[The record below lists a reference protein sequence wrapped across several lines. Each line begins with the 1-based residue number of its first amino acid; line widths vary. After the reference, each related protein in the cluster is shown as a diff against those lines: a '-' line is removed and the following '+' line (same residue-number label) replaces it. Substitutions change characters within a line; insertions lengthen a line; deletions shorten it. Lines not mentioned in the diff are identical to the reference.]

1 MSLLYSR
8 LNINK
13 GEMMTKIR
21 VRTKDELTKEFGS
34 YNGEPM
40 VPAPDESL
48 QGKVVVAKRI
58 CPHTGN
64 AYVDGQKK
72 PLDNCVYIVE
82 KIQ

>member
-1 MSLLYSR
+1 
-8 LNINK
+8 
-13 GEMMTKIR
+13 MTKIR
-21 VRTKDELTKEFGS
+21 VKTKEELSKEFGS

-58 CPHTGN
+58 CPNTGN

-72 PLDNCVYIVE
+72 PLDNCVYVVE